1 MQSVGENAIVPRL
14 NWIMLVIGETSLF
27 FLECLAINLVG
38 NILDI
43 IETGRQFEYP
53 FERANVTM
61 ECIFDIFRIFEDSG

>member
-27 FLECLAINLVG
+27 FLECLAINLVR

-43 IETGRQFEYP
+43 IGYP

>member
-43 IETGRQFEYP
+43 IEYP